1 MAISDA
7 VKLKL
12 YNEALWLL
20 KETKLSSLTEE
31 RETRRR
37 LDDAWDAGVINAALE
52 KGQWHFA
59 SRIVS
64 LTYDPDVTL
73 SLPGYTY
80 AIEKPSDF
88 VRLTAFCSD
97 GSQLQVPIL
106 DYRETGNYWLC
117 NFDTVYIG
125 YVSNDGSYG
134 NDPTLWP
141 ASFREVVEAVLA
153 EKAAPVSAS
162 EEVIARIEATL
173 ATRLAS
179 AIVRGA
185 MAGPTKFTPPGS
197 WSRARSRGATRF
209 DHNRR

>member
-12 YNEALWLL
+12 YNEALALL
-20 KETKLSSLTEE
+20 KETKLASLSEA
-31 RETRRR
+31 REPRRR
-37 LDDAWDAGVINAALE
+37 LDDAWDAGLINAALE

-59 SRIVS
+59 SRVVA

-80 AIEKPSDF
+80 AVEKPSDM

-97 GSQLQVPIL
+97 GTELRVPVL
-106 DYRETGNYWLC
+106 DYRESGAYWLC

-141 ASFREVVEAVLA
+141 ASFREVVEVMLA
-153 EKAAPVSAS
+153 EKGMPIGADEAL
-162 EEVIARIEATL
+162 IDRIQYTLRARVAD
-173 ATRLAS
+173 AVAK
-179 AIVRGA
+179 GA
-185 MAGPTKFTPPGS
+185 MAGPTRFMPPGS
-197 WSRARSRGATRF
+197 WSRARSHGAGRF